1 LPKNAIY
8 YFSKAGIPRGLN
20 AAILAQQAAPYQ
32 LKGAVYNSVALAFEA
47 AKTAAEE
54 NDLIFIG
61 GSTFTVAEII

>member
-1 LPKNAIY
+1 
-8 YFSKAGIPRGLN
+8 
-20 AAILAQQAAPYQ
+20 
-32 LKGAVYNSVALAFEA
+32 LAFEA